1 MSLNVLGGAR
11 MALIGDVLG
20 AGVSGAVGTIAV
32 AVAYY
37 ELRVLKD

>member
-1 MSLNVLGGAR
+1 

-32 AVAYY
+32 AVAYD